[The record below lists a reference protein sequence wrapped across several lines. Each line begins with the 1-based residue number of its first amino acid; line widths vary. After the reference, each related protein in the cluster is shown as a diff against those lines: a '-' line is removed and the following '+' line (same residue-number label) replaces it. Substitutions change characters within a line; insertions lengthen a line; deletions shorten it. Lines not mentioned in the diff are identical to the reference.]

1 MGQTTDNNDKAQT
14 VVMISNINRVEGFDP
29 TYLAVDYT
37 DPNGQ
42 TYKRLPALSQMAWFR
57 LKYPEGKIALSNI
70 IEKLLPSG
78 ELVYTVTARV
88 YADYRLDVNCFLAEG
103 TATRG
108 QCKDKPSVSP
118 KEWAQTAAIGIALR
132 NAGFGLQFNIAGED
146 FPAEAP
152 NELGGT
158 VIGSQN
164 IQESFSSAQNPVPQ
178 PVYAPVNEGYMP
190 PVNNVNGADMPMGG
204 GQVMQNST
212 RQNVS
217 QAPDGNVSM
226 MPVAQQNN
234 VPPREMT
241 YEEKLNAAMNMPCPI
256 NKYKGYSLGQVL
268 SMDASAINW
277 IATKSTLDNSI
288 KAAAMIICEHAMQ
301 QQASA

>member
-1 MGQTTDNNDKAQT
+1 MGQLTDNNEKTQA

-29 TYLAVDYT
+29 TVLAVDYT

-42 TYKRLPALSQMAWFR
+42 VYKRLPAMAQMAWFR
-57 LKYPEGKIALSNI
+57 LKYPEGKIAFSNI
-70 IEKLLPSG
+70 IEKVLPSG

-88 YADYRLDVNCFLAEG
+88 YADYRLDVNCFLSEG

-108 QCKDKPSVSP
+108 YCKDKPSVSP

-164 IQESFSSAQNPVPQ
+164 IPNEFSGMQ
-178 PVYAPVNEGYMP
+178 PINSVSQPMMEPMQTGYMP
-190 PVNNVNGADMPMGG
+190 PVNMTQDMNGNP
-204 GQVMQNST
+204 MQNVEH
-212 RQNVS
+212 NV
-217 QAPDGNVSM
+217 QVPIE
-226 MPVAQQNN
+226 PQNN
-234 VPPREMT
+234 AGHHEMT
-241 YEEKLNAAMNMPCPI
+241 YEEKVNAAMQMQCPI
-256 NKYKGYSLGQVL
+256 NKYKGYTLGQVL
-268 SMDASAINW
+268 SIDPAALNW
-277 IATKSTLDNSI
+277 IATKSTLDEAI
-288 KAAAMIICEHAMQ
+288 KSAATLICEYALNK
-301 QQASA
+301 QASA

>member
-1 MGQTTDNNDKAQT
+1 MGQLTDNNEKTQA

-29 TYLAVDYT
+29 TVLAVDYT

-42 TYKRLPALSQMAWFR
+42 VYKRLPAMAQMAWFR
-57 LKYPEGKIALSNI
+57 LKYPEGKIAFSNI
-70 IEKLLPSG
+70 IEKVLPSG

-88 YADYRLDVNCFLAEG
+88 YADYRLDVNCFLSEG

-108 QCKDKPSVSP
+108 YCKDKPSVSP

-164 IQESFSSAQNPVPQ
+164 IPSEFSGMQPINTVPQ
-178 PVYAPVNEGYMP
+178 PMMEPMQTGYMP
-190 PVNNVNGADMPMGG
+190 PVNMTQDMNGNP
-204 GQVMQNST
+204 MQNVEH
-212 RQNVS
+212 NV
-217 QAPDGNVSM
+217 QVPIE
-226 MPVAQQNN
+226 PQNN
-234 VPPREMT
+234 AGHHEMT
-241 YEEKLNAAMNMPCPI
+241 YEEKVNAAMQMQCPI
-256 NKYKGYSLGQVL
+256 NKYKGYTLGQVL
-268 SMDASAINW
+268 SIDPAALNW
-277 IATKSTLDNSI
+277 ISTKSTLDEAI
-288 KAAAMIICEHAMQ
+288 KSAATLICEYALNK
-301 QQASA
+301 QASA

>member
-1 MGQTTDNNDKAQT
+1 MGQLTDNNEKTQA

-29 TYLAVDYT
+29 TVFAVDYT

-42 TYKRLPALSQMAWFR
+42 VYKRLPAMAQMAWFR
-57 LKYPEGKIALSNI
+57 LKYPEGKIAFSNI
-70 IEKLLPSG
+70 IEKVLPSG

-88 YADYRLDVNCFLAEG
+88 YADYRLDVNCFLSEG

-108 QCKDKPSVSP
+108 YCKDKPSVSP

-164 IQESFSSAQNPVPQ
+164 IPSEFSGMQPINTVPQ
-178 PVYAPVNEGYMP
+178 PMMEPMQTGYMP
-190 PVNNVNGADMPMGG
+190 SVNMTQDMNGNP
-204 GQVMQNST
+204 MQNVEH
-212 RQNVS
+212 NV
-217 QAPDGNVSM
+217 QVPIE
-226 MPVAQQNN
+226 PQNN
-234 VPPREMT
+234 AGHHEMT
-241 YEEKLNAAMNMPCPI
+241 YEEKVNAAMQMQCPI
-256 NKYKGYSLGQVL
+256 NKYKGYTLGQVL
-268 SMDASAINW
+268 SIDPAALNW
-277 IATKSTLDNSI
+277 IATKSTLDEAI
-288 KAAAMIICEHAMQ
+288 KSAATLICEYALNK
-301 QQASA
+301 QASA

>member
-1 MGQTTDNNDKAQT
+1 MGQLTDNNEKTQA

-29 TYLAVDYT
+29 TVFAVDYT

-42 TYKRLPALSQMAWFR
+42 VYKRLPAMAQMAWFR
-57 LKYPEGKIALSNI
+57 LKYPEGKIAFSNI
-70 IEKLLPSG
+70 IEKVLPSG

-88 YADYRLDVNCFLAEG
+88 YADYRLDVNCFLSEG

-108 QCKDKPSVSP
+108 YCKDKPSVSP

-164 IQESFSSAQNPVPQ
+164 IPSEFSGMQPINTVPQ
-178 PVYAPVNEGYMP
+178 PMMEPMQTGYMP
-190 PVNNVNGADMPMGG
+190 PVNMTQDMNGNP
-204 GQVMQNST
+204 MQNVEH
-212 RQNVS
+212 NV
-217 QAPDGNVSM
+217 QVPIE
-226 MPVAQQNN
+226 PQNN
-234 VPPREMT
+234 AGHHEMT
-241 YEEKLNAAMNMPCPI
+241 YEEKVNAAMQMQCPI
-256 NKYKGYSLGQVL
+256 NKYKGYTLGQVL
-268 SMDASAINW
+268 SIDPAALNW
-277 IATKSTLDNSI
+277 ISTKSTLDETI
-288 KAAAMIICEHAMQ
+288 KSAATLICEYALNK
-301 QQASA
+301 QASA